1 MKRIKAN
8 FSEHLSNGIYVSYT
22 VNGKEFFA
30 QGEFYYDGKHYH
42 HTHFGPRGGEYD
54 IIFK

>member
-1 MKRIKAN
+1 MKRIKAD

-42 HTHFGPRGGEYD
+42 HTHIGPRGGEYD